1 MPYKVQPG
9 VIGCAI
15 RPAISGHD
23 RSLEEVIYDTTQQA
37 LADAGITIDD
47 IDGIVVGCN
56 DQIDGRA
63 ISVMMASAAVGGVDR
78 DILSTPSG
86 SEHAFILGALRVA
99 TGQFRTQLVVAW
111 SPTEASSIPEAER
124 LAADPYFHRR
134 LPLDELLAHA
144 LQAVALEL
152 VVPGVHDMA
161 ATVIAK
167 NSRHGDL
174 AYPDPPNRSK
184 PGPARWPLA
193 AGSTMLPVTGCVAL
207 VLATADFI
215 AERKSADV
223 AWIRGMGWA
232 TEPSFLG
239 DRDLAAAPALSAAA
253 EQAYTEAGITDPLAQ
268 LDVVEVTDAT
278 PYAELL
284 AYEALGLC
292 ERRDWAARVGDGTFA
307 QGGRLPV
314 NLSGG
319 VQTFNPVFCTG
330 LIRLAEIANQVR
342 RHAGAHQHQDA
353 RNGLAGKAA
362 GLLPT
367 VQRRRRDGAG
377 IGTIYPGTQ
386 AGCGVDHRSR
396 ALFRNL
402 LAG

>member
-15 RPAISGHD
+15 RPAIAGRD

-37 LADAGITIDD
+37 LADAGITIEDV
-47 IDGIVVGCN
+47 DGIVVGCN
-56 DQIDGRA
+56 DQLDGRA

-86 SEHAFILGALRVA
+86 SEHAFILGVLRVA
-99 TGQFRTQLVVAW
+99 CGQFRTQLVVAW

-134 LPLDELLAHA
+134 LPLDELSAHA
-144 LQAVALEL
+144 LQAAALEHT
-152 VVPGVHDMA
+152 VPNVRDMA
-161 ATVIAK
+161 ATVMAK
-167 NSRHGDL
+167 NRRHGGV
-174 AYPDPPNRSK
+174 AYPDPPAPPT
-184 PGPARWPLA
+184 PGPARWPLEV
-193 AGSTMLPVTGCVAL
+193 GSTTKPVTGCVAM

-215 AERKSADV
+215 AERKLADV
-223 AWIRGMGWA
+223 AWVCAMGWA

-239 DRDLAAAPALSAAA
+239 DRDLGTAPALRAAA
-253 EQAYTEAGITDPLAQ
+253 VQAYAEAGITDPLAQ
-268 LDVVEVTDAT
+268 LDVVEITDAT

-292 ERRDWAARVGDGTFA
+292 GRQDWAVRVSDGTFA
-307 QGGRLPV
+307 HDGQLPV

-330 LIRLAEIANQVR
+330 LIRFAEIANQVR
-342 RHAGAHQHQDA
+342 GHAGAHQHRNA
-353 RNGLAGKAA
+353 RNGLA
-362 GLLPT
+362 
-367 VQRRRRDGAG
+367 
-377 IGTIYPGTQ
+377 Q
-386 AGCGVDHRSR
+386 AGSGFAMQYQSAVVFGREQGAR
-396 ALFRNL
+396 T
-402 LAG
+402 